1 MEVCGVY
8 IEHRAKSL
16 NYNVIQSKKEDV
28 MKKAIRWTM
37 IFLFVVI
44 QVFGLLQPSF
54 AQHTDRYDRPIPMGV
69 SISTT
74 PTEPF
79 LAAGTAGMVVR
90 NLSLPSNLPI
100 RFILSNNHVIGAVG
114 PTLCPNT
121 AIPLL
126 NPILQPGT
134 LDIGSDPG
142 AVPEFMVGL
151 FVQSVP
157 ILFGPLAKNRV
168 DAAIAI
174 TARRLASPEIL
185 GIGFPT
191 PEIAQ
196 PVLGMEVTKS
206 GRTTEVTTGVVDAI
220 NATVFVDYGDCG
232 TARFIDQIVFSDMS
246 DPGDSGSAIL
256 ETSTRKPVALLFA
269 ESETNSL
276 GNPFDA
282 VVEELNVFPVSGDT
296 DIPEPTSLDEVLEEI
311 INGEVNLRLEG
322 LKEIQ
327 KRHEER
333 IMSIPN
339 VVGIGIGF
347 GKDGE
352 SYEFVVY
359 CKKLRPEITRQVPQQ
374 LEGVPLRL
382 KESGSFKAH

>member
-1 MEVCGVY
+1 
-8 IEHRAKSL
+8 
-16 NYNVIQSKKEDV
+16 
-28 MKKAIRWTM
+28 MKKAMRWTM
-37 IFLFVVI
+37 IFLFVVV

-79 LAAGTAGMVVR
+79 IAAGTAGMVVR

-100 RFILSNNHVIGAVG
+100 RFILSTNHIIGAVG

-142 AVPEFMVGL
+142 VDPQFIVGL
-151 FVQSVP
+151 FAQSVP
-157 ILFGPLAKNRV
+157 ILLTPVAMNRV

-191 PEIAQ
+191 PEVGQAV
-196 PVLGMEVTKS
+196 PGMEVIKS
-206 GRTTEVTTGVVDAI
+206 GRTTEVTNGKVEAI
-220 NATVFVDYGDCG
+220 NATVFVDYGEACG
-232 TARFIDQIVFSDMS
+232 TARFVEQVAFSDKS
-246 DPGDSGSAIL
+246 KPGDSGSVIL

-269 ESETNSL
+269 GSETNTL

-296 DIPEPTSLDEVLEEI
+296 DISEPTSPDEVMEEI

-333 IMSIPN
+333 ILSIPN
-339 VVGIGIGF
+339 VVGIGIGL
-347 GKDGE
+347 GGDGDN
-352 SYEFVVY
+352 YEFVVFF
-359 CKKLRPEITRQVPQQ
+359 KKPGLQVKRQVPQQ
-374 LEGVPLRL
+374 LEGVPVRL
-382 KESGSFKAH
+382 KESGSFKAY